1 MATTSRIPD
10 SNPISGRVTDQR
22 LARPTDPPPDSTSR
36 RLPAIARLAMV
47 LEILLGIGALFGGGQ
62 FILAPDGHL
71 IGVPLKSLAGTP
83 FHSYLVP
90 GLLLFTFV
98 GVAPM
103 VAAVITAR
111 RGAIGPLAAFA
122 VGVTLMG
129 WITVEMV
136 IFAGLT
142 SLFWVFYLVLG
153 TVIAA
158 VGVSWIRTKSTRSGG
173 WYRGGL

>member
-1 MATTSRIPD
+1 MATAIRIPASTSRPA
-10 SNPISGRVTDQR
+10 SK
-22 LARPTDPPPDSTSR
+22 SR
-36 RLPAIARLAMV
+36 RLPGIARLAML
-47 LEILLGIGALFGGGQ
+47 LEIFLGIGALFGGSQ

-71 IGVPLKSLAGTP
+71 LGLPLKMLAGTP
-83 FHSYLVP
+83 FHSFLVP
-90 GLLLFTFV
+90 GLLLFTLV

-103 VAAVITAR
+103 LAAVITAR
-111 RGAIGPLAAFA
+111 RGAIGPLAALA

-142 SLFWVFYLVLG
+142 SLFWAFYLVLG

-158 VGVSWIRTKSTRSGG
+158 VGVTWTRTNSARSGG
-173 WYRGGL
+173 WTRGGL

>member
-1 MATTSRIPD
+1 MATAIRIPAP
-10 SNPISGRVTDQR
+10 SAPS
-22 LARPTDPPPDSTSR
+22 ASTPR
-36 RLPAIARLAMV
+36 RLPGLGRLAVV
-47 LEILLGIGALFGGGQ
+47 LEIFLGIGALFGGIQ

-71 IGVPLKSLAGTP
+71 LGMPLSVLAGTP
-83 FHSYLVP
+83 FHSFRVP

-98 GVAPM
+98 GIGPM
-103 VAAVITAR
+103 VAAAITAR
-111 RGAIGPLAAFA
+111 RRAIGPFAALA

-142 SLFWVFYLVLG
+142 SLFWAFYLVLG

-158 VGVSWIRTKSTRSGG
+158 VGVAWSRV
-173 WYRGGL
+173 

>member
-1 MATTSRIPD
+1 MI
-10 SNPISGRVTDQR
+10 
-22 LARPTDPPPDSTSR
+22 
-36 RLPAIARLAMV
+36 

-71 IGVPLKSLAGTP
+71 IGVPLKMLAGTP
-83 FHSYLVP
+83 FHSFLVP
-90 GLLLFTFV
+90 GLLLFTLV
-98 GVAPM
+98 GVAPI

-111 RGAIGPLAAFA
+111 RQAVGPLAALA

-142 SLFWVFYLVLG
+142 SLLWAFYLVLG

-158 VGVSWIRTKSTRSGG
+158 VGVAWWRSNSARTAAAP
-173 WYRGGL
+173 RGDLWR

>member
-1 MATTSRIPD
+1 MATKIRIPD
-10 SNPISGRVTDQR
+10 RKLVTTYLTDER
-22 LARPTDPPPDSTSR
+22 LARQTDPRPASTSR

-47 LEILLGIGALFGGGQ
+47 LEILLGIGALFGGSQ

-71 IGVPLKSLAGTP
+71 MGLPLKLLAGTP
-83 FHSYLVP
+83 FHSFLVP
-90 GLLLFTFV
+90 GLLLFTFI
-98 GVAPM
+98 GVAPI
-103 VAAVITAR
+103 VAAAITAR
-111 RGAIGPLAAFA
+111 HLVIAPLASLA

-142 SLFWVFYLVLG
+142 SLLWAFYLVLG

-158 VGVSWIRTKSTRSGG
+158 VGVAWWRSNSARTAN
-173 WYRGGL
+173 

>member
-1 MATTSRIPD
+1 MATKIRIPAPTAMSNEMPDERRARRTD
-10 SNPISGRVTDQR
+10 S
-22 LARPTDPPPDSTSR
+22 RPASTSD

-62 FILAPDGHL
+62 FVLAPDGHL
-71 IGVPLKSLAGTP
+71 IGVPLKMLAGTP
-83 FHSYLVP
+83 FRSFLVP

-98 GVAPM
+98 GVAPV
-103 VAAVITAR
+103 VAAAITVR
-111 RGAIGPLAAFA
+111 RPAIGPLAALA

-136 IFAGLT
+136 MFAGFT
-142 SLFWVFYLVLG
+142 SLLWAFYLVLG

-158 VGVSWIRTKSTRSGG
+158 VGIVWWRSGSARTAAG
-173 WYRGGL
+173 TSW

>member
-1 MATTSRIPD
+1 MATAIRIPA
-10 SNPISGRVTDQR
+10 PTP
-22 LARPTDPPPDSTSR
+22 RPASISR
-36 RLPAIARLAMV
+36 RLPTLGRLAII
-47 LEILLGIGALFGGGQ
+47 LEIFLGIGALFGGGQ

-71 IGVPLKSLAGTP
+71 IGVPLKMLAGTP
-83 FHSYLVP
+83 FHTFLVP

-103 VAAVITAR
+103 VAAAITAR
-111 RGAIGPLAAFA
+111 RLAIGPLAALA
-122 VGVTLMG
+122 VGVTLLS

-142 SLFWVFYLVLG
+142 SLFWAFYLVLG

-158 VGVSWIRTKSTRSGG
+158 VGVAWWRSNSARNADGPGG
-173 WYRGGL
+173 DL